1 VVYALAVA
9 AALLNAIASIMQ
21 RLGVETAPA
30 DAGMSARLITH
41 MLQRRVWLGGFAV
54 MIVAFIAQAVALHL
68 GSLVVVQPILVSEL
82 VFVVAALGLW
92 FSIRL
97 RGADVAYSLLAAG
110 GLATFLAIAAPQEGL
125 KAPSDGA
132 WIVAT
137 LVLGVPAAGLVLAG
151 RVGPPTWR
159 ALSIGAGASIGFALT
174 AALTKSVTDEI
185 ATGWSALLTGW
196 QTYAL
201 MIVGVSSFLLMQSAF
216 HAGPFTAS
224 QVTLIL
230 VNPVVSILIGVALFG
245 DSLRQGAL
253 ARVIEAL
260 AVLVMLGGAVG
271 LATSPVLAGVRDESQ
286 ASHMLEGR
294 GRWARWRARR
304 RAEAARAS

>member
-1 VVYALAVA
+1 VVYALAVT

-21 RLGVETAPA
+21 RLGVETAPD
-30 DAGMSARLITH
+30 DAGMSTRLIAH

-54 MIVAFIAQAVALHL
+54 MIVAFVAQALALHN
-68 GSLVVVQPILVSEL
+68 GSLAVVQPILVSEL

-110 GLATFLAIAAPQEGL
+110 GLATFLAVAAPTEGTG
-125 KAPSDGA
+125 APSDAA
-132 WIVAT
+132 WIAA
-137 LVLGVPAAGLVLAG
+137 LVILGVPAVALVLAG

-174 AALTKSVTDEI
+174 AALTKTVTDEI
-185 ATGWSALLTGW
+185 ATSWSALLSGW

-201 MIVGVSSFLLMQSAF
+201 IVVGVSSFLLMQSAF

-230 VNPVVSILIGVALFG
+230 VNPVVSIVIGVALFG
-245 DSLRQGAL
+245 DHLREGVVAH
-253 ARVIEAL
+253 VVEAL
-260 AVLVMLGGAVG
+260 AVAVMLAGAVG
-271 LATSPVLAGVRDESQ
+271 LATSPVLAGVRDESR
-286 ASHMLEGR
+286 ADHLLEGR
-294 GRWARWRARR
+294 GRLARWRARR
-304 RAEAARAS
+304 AATTPAA